1 MVQYVRET
9 AAGRSISAWVILKGS
24 REVAT
29 VQSHYSN
36 GGRVLVNVWQE
47 SEAAERSA
55 KAATRDGVKLK
66 PEEYREPMR
75 FQSASA
81 GGGGYD
87 KFTAALSGMY
97 IDGHRMSDHASHR
110 GAPRP
115 PKGRKTFPADYK
127 APAGYSLA
135 NYVDGSKRYPDGD
148 RVHSGIPEMEA
159 GYMSCFRK
167 EGLKFLEARGYRV
180 IQAI

>member
-47 SEAAERSA
+47 SEAAQRSE
-55 KAATRDGVKLK
+55 KAAIRDGVKLK

-75 FQSASA
+75 FQAASA
-81 GGGGYD
+81 GGYGYD
-87 KFTAALSGMY
+87 KFTAALSGLY
-97 IDGHRMSDHASHR
+97 IDGFRMSDHTSGR
-110 GAPRP
+110 GAPKP
-115 PKGRKTFPADYK
+115 PKGRKTYPVRYVPPKGYTVANFVPADR
-127 APAGYSLA
+127 S
-135 NYVDGSKRYPDGD
+135 PDGAD
-148 RVHSGIPEMEA
+148 
-159 GYMSCFRK
+159 GYLSCFRM
-167 EGLKFLEARGYRV
+167 EGLRFLEARGYRV
-180 IQAI
+180 IQAL